1 MFSRWSSCGVADT
14 AVDAV
19 LGLLGAPDRLDEL
32 VTALAELE
40 EGGRRKAS
48 SRVRSMAE
56 RIRWNDDQRAVAL
69 AVLGCV
75 AGLRQVA
82 VALDDARLPPDIA
95 PLAVRVLTDRQ
106 PPWLADLPAALLV
119 RPETRA
125 EHFCLVRALV
135 REGAVARPDFPEYL
149 ESMVWGLA
157 LNLPSSTVLDQ
168 LRSDPRLLDDE
179 LWDMLAMERTGRRM
193 ADHDRY
199 HLQPQH
205 WGEGAPPPPRPEST
219 WQHALTELVADGT
232 LDRDRLIDITLA
244 AFFRDWAAVDVS
256 WFVGLHGVLSP
267 TEQELVARQATYCR
281 LLAAEHGPVV
291 KLGLAVLRTLWA
303 SGHLDVDLLLAS
315 AAAALAR
322 ADKGTVSTTV
332 GLLSDVAA
340 ARPDSAERVAEV
352 VATAVQHERVD
363 VQERAIALLA
373 TLVPDAD
380 RRQQLLE
387 PFTEGLAPSLRPPS
401 APVRVEDPTGPTLS
415 EPDPLI
421 VPVRDA
427 DELGE
432 LFARLIEEA
441 DDPAEIERLLDGVLR
456 MARDRPR
463 NGADVLARRA
473 EELLAGYFPGA
484 WSGEE
489 PRADLAALAL
499 VWLRGASPGRGFLGR
514 EYGWEGSFQTVRRLV
529 APPRLGRGSSLSE
542 LLTRRTHEVA
552 GAVHAGGGRS
562 LSFPRTRTGSLT
574 AAELMRRIDA
584 MKSRAGVLPIDACVA
599 LLRVPPEE
607 HDELRFSSLSRTGR
621 FLRDQLRALRESCPD
636 WQLVVDREERE
647 QRDPRHA
654 ARPTRV
660 AWRGVDTGRRG
671 LDGALLAVL
680 DRTDPLST
688 FGPEAADREYAARFD
703 QVTAQWPLLLAHDPD
718 LLAAHAHPRLYRGL
732 IQNRSGSE
740 PLLEAL
746 GRSTRPTGPP
756 ALSALL
762 LGLSAK
768 NGSERARAVDA
779 SIDLARRSMLDGA
792 GLGRVLTQ
800 LLAADAVIGSR
811 VAQAMTD
818 AARAEPRAG
827 DALLECLVSA
837 VAAFEGRRDAHTF
850 IDLMA
855 QLATERGQ
863 VVTLPEVFVAAAASS
878 SRSQLAQAC
887 RRVPRPR

>member
-1 MFSRWSSCGVADT
+1 VADAT
-14 AVDAV
+14 VDAV
-19 LGLLGAPDRLDEL
+19 LELLGAPDRLEEL
-32 VTALAELE
+32 VTALGELDDR
-40 EGGRRKAS
+40 GRRKISA
-48 SRVRSMAE
+48 RVRSLAE
-56 RIRWNDDQRAVAL
+56 QIRWNDDSRAVSL
-69 AVLGCV
+69 AALGCV
-75 AGLRQVA
+75 TGVRQLA
-82 VALDDARLPPDIA
+82 AALDAA
-95 PLAVRVLTDRQ
+95 PIRSDQTELAVRMLATRE
-106 PPWLADLPAALLV
+106 PHWLADLAAALLV
-119 RPETRA
+119 RSEPRA
-125 EHFCLVRALV
+125 EHFQLVRALV
-135 REGAVARPDFPEYL
+135 RRGVVARPAFPEYL
-149 ESMVWGLA
+149 ESMVWGLSPD
-157 LNLPSSTVLDQ
+157 LPPSTVFDQ
-168 LRSDPRLLDDE
+168 LRADPDLLDEE
-179 LWDMLAMERTGRRM
+179 LWDLLATERVGRGLTY
-193 ADHDRY
+193 HDNF
-199 HLQPQH
+199 HLKPQH
-205 WGEGAPPPPRPEST
+205 WGEGTPPPPRPEST
-219 WQHALTELVADGT
+219 WQHALTQLVADGS
-232 LDRDRLIDITLA
+232 LDRERLIDIALG

-256 WFVGLHGVLSP
+256 WFVGLHGALAP
-267 TEQELVARQATYCR
+267 TEPELVARQATYSR
-281 LLAAEHGPVV
+281 LLATEHGPVV
-291 KLGLAVLRTLWA
+291 KLGLTALRTLLA

-315 AAAALAR
+315 APAALAR
-322 ADKGTVSTTV
+322 ADKGTVSTTL

-340 ARPDSAERVAEV
+340 AQPDSAERVAEV

-363 VQERAIALLA
+363 VQERAIALLT

-380 RRQQLLE
+380 RRRQLLE
-387 PFTEGLAPSLRPPS
+387 PFTEGLAPSLRPRS
-401 APVRVEDPTGPTLS
+401 AAPVRVEEPAGPTLS
-415 EPDPLI
+415 EPDPVI

-456 MARDRPR
+456 IARDRPR

-552 GAVHAGGGRS
+552 GAVHAGGGTS
-562 LSFPRTRTGSLT
+562 LSFPTTRTGSLS
-574 AAELMRRIDA
+574 AEELMRRIDA
-584 MKSRAGVLPIDACVA
+584 MDPRAGVLPIDACVA
-599 LLRVPPEE
+599 LLRVPPEQR
-607 HDELRFSSLSRTGR
+607 HELQLPASFRVGR
-621 FLRDQLRALRESCPD
+621 FLRDQLRALQDRRPD
-636 WQLVVDREERE
+636 WQLVADRGERE

-688 FGPEAADREYAARFD
+688 FGPEAADGEYAARFD
-703 QVTAQWPLLLAHDPD
+703 QVTAQWLLLLAHDPD

-740 PLLEAL
+740 PLLEFL
-746 GRSTRPTGPP
+746 GRSTRPIGPP

-792 GLGRVLTQ
+792 GLGRVFTQ

-818 AARAEPRAG
+818 ANRAEPRAG

-850 IDLMA
+850 IDLLA

-863 VVTLPEVFVAAAASS
+863 VVPLPEVFVAAAAGT

-887 RRVPRPR
+887 RRVPRTR

>member
-1 MFSRWSSCGVADT
+1 MADAT
-14 AVDAV
+14 VDVV
-19 LGLLGAPDRLDEL
+19 LELLGAPDRLDEL
-32 VTALAELE
+32 ATALAELDE
-40 EGGRRKAS
+40 SGRRKIS
-48 SRVRSMAE
+48 TRVRSMAE

-75 AGLRQVA
+75 TGLRQVTA
-82 VALDDARLPPDIA
+82 ALDDARLPPEIA
-95 PLAVRVLTDRQ
+95 PLAVRVLTNRQ
-106 PPWLADLPAALLV
+106 PAWLVDLPAALLV
-119 RPETRA
+119 QRETRA
-125 EHFCLVRALV
+125 EHFPLVRALV

-157 LNLPSSTVLDQ
+157 LDLPSSTVLDQ

-179 LWDMLAMERTGRRM
+179 LWDLLATERIGRRM

-205 WGEGAPPPPRPEST
+205 WGEGVPPPPRPEST
-219 WQHALTELVADGT
+219 WPHALAELVADGT
-232 LDRDRLIDITLA
+232 LDRDRLIDIALG

-256 WFVGLHGVLSP
+256 WFVGLHGALAP
-267 TEQELVARQATYCR
+267 TEPELLARQATYSR

-291 KLGLAVLRTLWA
+291 KLGLTTLRTLLA
-303 SGHLDVDLLLAS
+303 GGHLDVDLLLAS
-315 AAAALAR
+315 APAALAR
-322 ADKGTVSTTV
+322 ADKGTVSATL

-340 ARPDSAERVAEV
+340 DRPDSAERVAEV

-363 VQERAIALLA
+363 VQERAIALLT

-380 RRQQLLE
+380 RRRQLLE
-387 PFTEGLAPSLRPPS
+387 PFTEDLAPSLRPRS
-401 APVRVEDPTGPTLS
+401 AAPVRVEEPAGPALS
-415 EPDPLI
+415 EPDPVI

-432 LFARLIEEA
+432 LLAGLIEEA

-499 VWLRGASPGRGFLGR
+499 VWLRGAPPGRGFLGR
-514 EYGWEGSFQTVRRLV
+514 EHGWESSFQTVRRFV

-552 GAVHAGGGRS
+552 GAVHAGGGTS
-562 LSFPRTRTGSLT
+562 LSFPTTRTGSLT
-574 AAELMRRIDA
+574 AADLMRRIDA
-584 MKSRAGVLPIDACVA
+584 IDSRAGVLPIDACVA
-599 LLRVPPEE
+599 LLRIPPQEREE
-607 HDELRFSSLSRTGR
+607 LHFPTSSRAGR
-621 FLRDQLRALRESCPD
+621 FLRDQLRALQDCRPD
-636 WQLVVDREERE
+636 WQLVVDREER
-647 QRDPRHA
+647 QRRDPRHA
-654 ARPTRV
+654 TRPTRV
-660 AWRGVDTGRRG
+660 AWRGADPGRRA
-671 LDGALLAVL
+671 LEGALLAAV

-688 FGPEAADREYAARFD
+688 FGPEAADGEYAARFE
-703 QVTAQWPLLLAHDPD
+703 QVTAQWPQLLPHDPD

-740 PLLEAL
+740 PILEHL
-746 GRSTRPTGPP
+746 GRSTRPIGPP

-800 LLAADAVIGSR
+800 LFAADAVIGSR

-827 DALLECLVSA
+827 DALLQCLISA

-850 IDLMA
+850 IDLLA

-863 VVTLPEVFVAAAASS
+863 EVTLPEVFVAAAASS

>member
-1 MFSRWSSCGVADT
+1 MADT
-14 AVDAV
+14 TVDAV
-19 LGLLGAPDRLDEL
+19 LGLLGAPDRLEEL
-32 VTALAELE
+32 VTALGELNDR
-40 EGGRRKAS
+40 GRRKISA
-48 SRVRSMAE
+48 RVRSLAE
-56 RIRWNDDQRAVAL
+56 QVRWNDDSRAVSL
-69 AVLGCV
+69 AALGCV
-75 AGLRQVA
+75 TGVRQLA
-82 VALDDARLPPDIA
+82 AALDAA
-95 PLAVRVLTDRQ
+95 PIRSDQTELAVRVLVKREPHWLTD
-106 PPWLADLPAALLV
+106 LAVALLV
-119 RPETRA
+119 RSEPRA
-125 EHFCLVRALV
+125 EHFQLVRALV
-135 REGAVARPDFPEYL
+135 REGAVARPEFPEYL
-149 ESMVWGLA
+149 EAMVWGLSPD
-157 LNLPSSTVLDQ
+157 LPPSTVFDQ
-168 LRSDPRLLDDE
+168 LRADPDLLDDE
-179 LWDMLAMERTGRRM
+179 LWDLLATERVGRGLTY
-193 ADHDRY
+193 HDNF
-199 HLQPQH
+199 HLKPQH
-205 WGEGAPPPPRPEST
+205 WGSGEPPPPRPEAT
-219 WQHALTELVADGT
+219 WQHALTVLAADGT
-232 LDRDRLIDITLA
+232 LDRNRLIDAALG
-244 AFFRDWAAVDVS
+244 AFFRDWAAADVA
-256 WFVGLHGVLSP
+256 WFVGLHGALSP
-267 TEQELVARQATYCR
+267 TEQEFVARQATYSR

-291 KLGLAVLRTLWA
+291 KLGLATLRTLLA
-303 SGHLDVDLLLAS
+303 SGYLDVDLLLAS
-315 AAAALAR
+315 APAPLAR
-322 ADKGTVSTTV
+322 PNKGTVSTTL

-340 ARPDSAERVAEV
+340 AQPDSAERVAEV

-363 VQERAIALLA
+363 VQERAIALLT

-380 RRQQLLE
+380 QRLQLLE
-387 PFTEGLAPSLRPPS
+387 PFTEGLAPSLRPPC

-441 DDPAEIERLLDGVLR
+441 DDPTEIERLLDGVLR

-473 EELLAGYFPGA
+473 EELLAGYFPVA

-514 EYGWEGSFQTVRRLV
+514 GYGWEGSLQTVRRRV

-552 GAVHAGGGRS
+552 GAVHAGGGMS
-562 LSFPRTRTGSLT
+562 LSFPTTRTGSLT

-584 MKSRAGVLPIDACVA
+584 MEPRAGVLPIDACVA
-599 LLRVPPEE
+599 LLRVPPDQ
-607 HDELRFSSLSRTGR
+607 HDELRFSSSSRAGR
-621 FLRDQLRALRESCPD
+621 FLRDQLRALRERRPD
-636 WQLVVDREERE
+636 WHLVADRGERE

-654 ARPTRV
+654 SRPTRV

-680 DRTDPLST
+680 DRTDPVST
-688 FGPEAADREYAARFD
+688 FGPEAADGEYAARFD

-732 IQNRSGSE
+732 IQSRSGSE
-740 PLLEAL
+740 PLLESL
-746 GRSTRPTGPP
+746 GRSKRPIGPP

-779 SIDLARRSMLDGA
+779 CIDLARRSMLDGA

-800 LLAADAVIGSR
+800 LLAADAVVGSR

-855 QLATERGQ
+855 QLATERRQG
-863 VVTLPEVFVAAAASS
+863 VALPEVFMVAAAGSS
-878 SRSQLAQAC
+878 KSQLAQAC
-887 RRVPRPR
+887 RRVPQPR

>member
-1 MFSRWSSCGVADT
+1 VADAT
-14 AVDAV
+14 VDAV
-19 LGLLGAPDRLDEL
+19 LELLGAPDRLDEL
-32 VTALAELE
+32 VTALAEIDE
-40 EGGRRKAS
+40 SGRRKVS
-48 SRVRSMAE
+48 TRVRSMAE

-75 AGLRQVA
+75 TGLRQVA
-82 VALDDARLPPDIA
+82 AALDDVRLPPEIA

-106 PPWLADLPAALLV
+106 PPWLGDLPAALLV
-119 RPETRA
+119 QPETRA
-125 EHFCLVRALV
+125 EHFHLVRALV

-157 LNLPSSTVLDQ
+157 LDLPSSSVLDR

-179 LWDMLAMERTGRRM
+179 LWDLLATERIGRRM

-205 WGEGAPPPPRPEST
+205 WGEGDPPPPRPKST

-232 LDRDRLIDITLA
+232 FDRERVIDIALG

-256 WFVGLHGVLSP
+256 WFVGLHSALAP
-267 TEQELVARQATYCR
+267 TEREVVVRQGTYSR

-291 KLGLAVLRTLWA
+291 KLGLTTQRRLLA
-303 SGHLDVDLLLAS
+303 SGHLDVDLFLAS
-315 AAAALAR
+315 APAALAR
-322 ADKGTVSTTV
+322 TDKGTVSTTL

-340 ARPDSAERVAEV
+340 AQPDSAERVAEV

-363 VQERAIALLA
+363 VQERAIALLI

-380 RRQQLLE
+380 RRRQLLE
-387 PFTEGLAPSLRPPS
+387 PFTEGLAPSLRPRS
-401 APVRVEDPTGPTLS
+401 TAPVRVEEPTGPTLA
-415 EPDPLI
+415 EPEPVI

-441 DDPAEIERLLDGVLR
+441 DDPAEIERLLDGVLG

-529 APPRLGRGSSLSE
+529 APPPLGRGSSLSE

-552 GAVHAGGGRS
+552 GAVHAGGGAS
-562 LSFPRTRTGSLT
+562 LSLPTRRSGSL
-574 AAELMRRIDA
+574 AAADLMQRIDA
-584 MKSRAGVLPIDACVA
+584 MNSRAGVLPIDACVA

-607 HDELRFSSLSRTGR
+607 HDELRFSSSSRAGR
-621 FLRDQLRALRESCPD
+621 FLRDQLRALRERRPD
-636 WQLVVDREERE
+636 WQLVVDHEELE
-647 QRDPRHA
+647 QRDARHA

-660 AWRGVDTGRRG
+660 AWRATDGPHRG
-671 LDGALLAVL
+671 LDRVLLAVL

-688 FGPEAADREYAARFD
+688 FGPEADDGEYAARFD
-703 QVTAQWPLLLAHDPD
+703 QVTAQWPLLLPHDPD

-740 PLLEAL
+740 PLLESL
-746 GRSTRPTGPP
+746 GRSTRPIGPP
-756 ALSALL
+756 ALSVLL

-818 AARAEPRAG
+818 AARAEPWAG

-863 VVTLPEVFVAAAASS
+863 VVTLPEFFAATAASIS
-878 SRSQLAQAC
+878 KSQLAQAC
-887 RRVPRPR
+887 RRVPRAE

>member
-1 MFSRWSSCGVADT
+1 MADAT
-14 AVDAV
+14 VDAV
-19 LGLLGAPDRLDEL
+19 LELLGAPDRLDDL
-32 VTALAELE
+32 VSALAELDE
-40 EGGRRKAS
+40 SGRRKIS
-48 SRVRSMAE
+48 TRVRSMAE

-69 AVLGCV
+69 AILGCV
-75 AGLRQVA
+75 TGLRQVTA
-82 VALDDARLPPDIA
+82 ALDDARLPPEIA
-95 PLAVRVLTDRQ
+95 PLAVRVLTNRQ
-106 PPWLADLPAALLV
+106 PAWLGDLPAALLV
-119 RPETRA
+119 QRETRA
-125 EHFCLVRALV
+125 EHFPLVRALV

-157 LNLPSSTVLDQ
+157 LDLPSSTVLDQ

-179 LWDMLAMERTGRRM
+179 LWDLLATERIGRRM

-232 LDRDRLIDITLA
+232 LDRDRLIDIALG
-244 AFFRDWAAVDVS
+244 AFFRDWAAIDVS
-256 WFVGLHGVLSP
+256 WFVGLHGALAL
-267 TEQELVARQATYCR
+267 TEPELVARQATYSR
-281 LLAAEHGPVV
+281 LLAADHGPVV
-291 KLGLAVLRTLWA
+291 KLGLTVLRTLLA
-303 SGHLDVDLLLAS
+303 NGHLDVDLLLAS
-315 AAAALAR
+315 APAALAR
-322 ADKGTVSTTV
+322 ADKGTVATTL
-332 GLLSDVAA
+332 GLLGDVAA
-340 ARPDSAERVAEV
+340 ARPTSTERVAEV

-363 VQERAIALLA
+363 VQERAIALLT

-380 RRQQLLE
+380 GRRQLLE
-387 PFTEGLAPSLRPPS
+387 PFTEGLAPSLRSPT
-401 APVRVEDPTGPTLS
+401 APVRVEDLTGPALS
-415 EPDPLI
+415 EPDPVI

-432 LFARLIEEA
+432 LFAGLIEEA

-463 NGADVLARRA
+463 NRADVLARRA

-542 LLTRRTHEVA
+542 VLTRRTHEVA
-552 GAVHAGGGRS
+552 GAVHAGGGTS
-562 LSFPRTRTGSLT
+562 LSFPTTRTGSLS
-574 AAELMRRIDA
+574 AAELLRRVDA
-584 MKSRAGVLPIDACVA
+584 MAPRAGVLPIDACVA

-607 HDELRFSSLSRTGR
+607 HAELRFSSSSRAGR
-621 FLRDQLRALRESCPD
+621 FLRDQLRALQGRRPD
-636 WQLVVDREERE
+636 WQLVADRGERE

-660 AWRGVDTGRRG
+660 AWRGVDAGRRG

-680 DRTDPLST
+680 DRPDPLST
-688 FGPEAADREYAARFD
+688 FGPEAADGEYAARFD
-703 QVTAQWPLLLAHDPD
+703 QVTAHWPLLLPHDPD

-740 PLLEAL
+740 PLLDSL
-746 GRSTRPTGPP
+746 GRSTRPLGPP

-779 SIDLARRSMLDGA
+779 VIDLGRRSMLDGA
-792 GLGRVLTQ
+792 DLGLVLTQ
-800 LLAADAVIGSR
+800 LLAAEAVIGSR

-818 AARAEPRAG
+818 AARAEPGTG
-827 DALLECLVSA
+827 DAVLECLVSA

-850 IDLMA
+850 IDLLA

-863 VVTLPEVFVAAAASS
+863 EVTLPEVFVAAAASS

-887 RRVPRPR
+887 RRVPQPR

>member
-1 MFSRWSSCGVADT
+1 MADAT
-14 AVDAV
+14 VDAV
-19 LGLLGAPDRLDEL
+19 LELLGAPDRLDEL
-32 VTALAELE
+32 VTALAGLD
-40 EGGRRKAS
+40 EGGRRKVS
-48 SRVRSMAE
+48 IRVRSLAE
-56 RIRWNDDQRAVAL
+56 RIRWNDDSRAVSL
-69 AVLGCV
+69 AALGCV
-75 AGLRQVA
+75 TGLRQVA
-82 VALDDARLPPDIA
+82 AALDDARLPPDIA
-95 PLAVRVLTDRQ
+95 PLAVQVLTDRQ
-106 PPWLADLPAALLV
+106 PAWLGDLPAALLV
-119 RPETRA
+119 QREMRA
-125 EHFCLVRALV
+125 EHFPLVRALV
-135 REGAVARPDFPEYL
+135 REGAVARPDFPDYL

-157 LNLPSSTVLDQ
+157 LDLPSSTVLDQ

-179 LWDMLAMERTGRRM
+179 LWDLLATERIGRRM

-205 WGEGAPPPPRPEST
+205 WGDGPPPPPRPEST
-219 WQHALTELVADGT
+219 WQHALTALVVDGT
-232 LDRDRLIDITLA
+232 VDRGRLIDIALG
-244 AFFRDWAAVDVS
+244 AFFRDWAAVDVT
-256 WFVGLHGVLSP
+256 WFVGLHGALAP
-267 TEQELVARQATYCR
+267 TEQELVDRQATYSR
-281 LLAAEHGPVV
+281 LLASEHGPVV
-291 KLGLAVLRTLWA
+291 KLGLTTLRTLLA
-303 SGHLDVDLLLAS
+303 GGHLDVDLLLAS
-315 AAAALAR
+315 APAALAR
-322 ADKGTVSTTV
+322 ADKGTVSATLS
-332 GLLSDVAA
+332 LLSDVAA
-340 ARPDSAERVAEV
+340 NRPDAAAQIAEL

-363 VQERAIALLA
+363 VQERAIALLT
-373 TLVPDAD
+373 TLVPDLD
-380 RRQQLLE
+380 QRQQLLE
-387 PFTEGLAPSLRPPS
+387 PYTAGLAPSLRPPS
-401 APVRVEDPTGPTLS
+401 AAPVRVEEPPEPILS
-415 EPDPLI
+415 EPDPAV
-421 VPVRDA
+421 VPVHDA

-441 DDPAEIERLLDGVLR
+441 DDPAEIERLLEGVLR
-456 MARDRPR
+456 LARERPR
-463 NGADVLARRA
+463 NGGEVLARRA

-514 EYGWEGSFQTVRRLV
+514 DYGWESSFQTVRRLV

-552 GAVHAGGGRS
+552 GAVHAGGGTS
-562 LSFPRTRTGSLT
+562 LSLPTTRRGSLA

-584 MKSRAGVLPIDACVA
+584 LNPRAGVLLIDACVA

-607 HDELRFSSLSRTGR
+607 HDELRFSSSRAGR
-621 FLRDQLRALRESCPD
+621 FLREQLRALRERCPD
-636 WQLVVDREERE
+636 WQLVADRGERG

-654 ARPTRV
+654 ARPSRV
-660 AWRGVDTGRRG
+660 AWRGVDAGHRG

-688 FGPEAADREYAARFD
+688 FGPEAADGECAARFD

-740 PLLEAL
+740 PLLESL
-746 GRSTRPTGPP
+746 GRSTRPIGPP
-756 ALSALL
+756 TLSVLL

-779 SIDLARRSMLDGA
+779 LIDLARRSMLDGA

-800 LLAADAVIGSR
+800 LLVAEAVIGSR

-827 DALLECLVSA
+827 DALLQCLVSA
-837 VAAFEGRRDAHTF
+837 VAALEGRRDAHMF
-850 IDLMA
+850 VDLLA

-863 VVTLPEVFVAAAASS
+863 EVRLPEVFEVAAAGS